1 MRYILKNLEI
11 IDTLHR
17 DGKVPFLTSWK
28 AAAMSSLIT
37 ADAHRAAYTR
47 DDAQSVVDWLNSRP
61 TAEQLT
67 HQGILHALLREQAV
81 PWRVYKLS
89 RPGIPVAEHQF
100 DYNARD
106 WEVLADLRWR
116 DHTT

>member
-1 MRYILKNLEI
+1 MKYIVKNGFI
-11 IDTLHR
+11 HVDKWTAAYPVYPF
-17 DGKVPFLTSWK
+17 GKHPMIKL
-28 AAAMSSLIT
+28 MS
-37 ADAHRAAYTR
+37 ADAHREGYILA
-47 DDAQSVVDWLNSRP
+47 DAKAVCDWLNSRP

-89 RPGIPVAEHQF
+89 RPGIPVAEHQL
-100 DYNARD
+100 DYNAHD